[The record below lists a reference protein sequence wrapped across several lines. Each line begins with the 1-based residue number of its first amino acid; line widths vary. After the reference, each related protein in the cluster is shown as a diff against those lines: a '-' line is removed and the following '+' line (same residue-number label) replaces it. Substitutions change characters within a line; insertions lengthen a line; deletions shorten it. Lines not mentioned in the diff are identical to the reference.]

1 MINSYE
7 VVDIGG
13 GNVRYNY
20 GLRTIYSSN
29 VYGATYVRLFIGN
42 TERAYCST
50 SGMNNSS
57 LAEQKAEIHD
67 AGSALALVRD
77 ARLYRY
83 RNTISP
89 VESRTAPAPQALEE
103 SEPAPPAEP
112 TPPAAPELSPER
124 VGFVIGDGYDPPP
137 ACVLAEDGRGINLY
151 AMISVC
157 WKAIQELSAKLEGGN
172 P

>member
-67 AGSALALVRD
+67 AGSALAIVRD

-89 VESRTAPAPQALEE
+89 VESREPPSDMPDALTEN
-103 SEPAPPAEP
+103 SEATEP
-112 TPPAAPELSPER
+112 HRRWSPER
-124 VGFVIGDGYDPPP
+124 LGFVIGEGYDPPP
-137 ACVLAEDGRGINLY
+137 ACVLAEDGRGVNLY
-151 AMISVC
+151 AMASVC
-157 WKAIQELSAKLEGGN
+157 WRGLQELSEKVTLLERRISA
-172 P
+172 